1 MRKILNFYI
10 LYRLP
15 IVAVLVVLGVVSH
28 IWGDQILAW
37 ILYIVA
43 FFSLLLYFMIGTM
56 RLVKDAVEDGEVD
69 KAMSYIQMIKYPK
82 LLIKPIR
89 SAYYM
94 LQSTLNM
101 ASNDLDKAEDNI
113 RKSLN
118 TKSSL
123 TGDMRGTNLMQLG
136 FVQLRQGKT
145 KEARLTLVQAVKAG
159 IPDKEGLASVYL
171 QLCSIEIQRY
181 QNKAGKEYF
190 RKAKALNPKGK
201 EVVEQIKLMEKNI
214 ARIPG

>member
-15 IVAVLVVLGVVSH
+15 IVAVLIVLGVVSH
-28 IWGDQILAW
+28 IWGDPILAW

-201 EVVEQIKLMEKNI
+201 EVVEQIKIMEKNI